1 MGGYRVLKKWLS
13 YREADVL
20 GRDLTPGEARD
31 ATAIVR
37 RIAALLLLEPQLDAN
52 YLACANCAADVE
64 SPHQIS
70 LHD

>member
-13 YREADVL
+13 YRETAVL
-20 GRDLTPGEARD
+20 GRDLLPAEARE

-52 YLACANCAADVE
+52 FSASIAAATKE
-64 SPHQIS
+64 TEAATI
-70 LHD
+70 